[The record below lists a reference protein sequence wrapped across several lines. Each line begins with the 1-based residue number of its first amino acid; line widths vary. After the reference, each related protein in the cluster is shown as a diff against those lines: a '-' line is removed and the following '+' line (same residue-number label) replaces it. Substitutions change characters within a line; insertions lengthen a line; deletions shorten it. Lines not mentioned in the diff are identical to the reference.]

1 MFQFG
6 YSTLQFASPQIVN
19 ALISFV
25 SSDEPNWKGYFYT
38 ALICAVTLINTLL
51 NSQTFYWEYAVG
63 LRVKTALISA
73 IYRKSVKLSST
84 GKSPIRS
91 FLSLQII
98 FTPNK
103 KILPKNTG
111 RSEMTVGET
120 TNLMSID
127 TQKFMDLMLYGNMI
141 WASPL
146 QIGKIFFTT
155 IYYKKD

>member
-1 MFQFG
+1 MFLIIQKEVSIVSTLFYAFAPAYAISAVFQFG

-84 GKSPIRS
+84 GKSPIRL
-91 FLSLQII
+91 FLSLLII
-98 FTPNK
+98 ENSSIYFFTPNK
-103 KILPKNTG
+103 KNSP
-111 RSEMTVGET
+111 
-120 TNLMSID
+120 
-127 TQKFMDLMLYGNMI
+127 QKYRAIGNDR
-141 WASPL
+141 W
-146 QIGKIFFTT
+146 
-155 IYYKKD
+155 